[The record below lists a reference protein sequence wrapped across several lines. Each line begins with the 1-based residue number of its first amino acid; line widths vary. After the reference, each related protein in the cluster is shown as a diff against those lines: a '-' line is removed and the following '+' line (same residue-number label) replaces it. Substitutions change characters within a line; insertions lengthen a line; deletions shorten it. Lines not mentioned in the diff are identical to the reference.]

1 MSIKIT
7 GRMVWSNVRSVTIY
21 NATVNGAEKKN
32 IDVDVPRRD
41 AELALRVAQ
50 AVCKRLQKFGF
61 FLLDAVVS
69 QYNHAAQHAK
79 DRWKRA
85 GSHDLVADRPHVQG
99 KSSIEVKLRTIEKA
113 DRAPTVRRQ
122 LQNLAHKLWPSAT
135 AKSKHGWGERVVLL
149 VEFTGAMDEEW
160 DAMRCDSLLVG
171 LDNKPEN
178 WDPLFGWE
186 GSLPPAKGASKA
198 LPAQCALPARTLNRT
213 PPAELDPPPATP
225 LERQRK
231 RKFETLYRGVHKCTL
246 YGSEMGAVKDMIV
259 AMCDE
264 GVPAAKRTR
273 NTVGEKIT
281 GWSQRWSW
289 PAHSWTK
296 TPKFSSKGGGGK
308 WGLAA
313 TKNALNDSHRHLSV

>member
-1 MSIKIT
+1 MDEARWVESLRAVSACLEKRKRKRGATAETHCKHVRIVRRIVKFCRVVMSSRVPSRPLDFPTTKVTNLPAVVRIFREPRGEVADHRE
-7 GRMVWSNVRSVTIY
+7 GR
-21 NATVNGAEKKN
+21 
-32 IDVDVPRRD
+32 PR
-41 AELALRVAQ
+41 ANSEAPAPKPGSQ
-50 AVCKRLQKFGF
+50 AVAISYG
-61 FLLDAVVS
+61 
-69 QYNHAAQHAK
+69 
-79 DRWKRA
+79 
-85 GSHDLVADRPHVQG
+85 
-99 KSSIEVKLRTIEKA
+99 EKQA
-113 DRAPTVRRQ
+113 WV
-122 LQNLAHKLWPSAT
+122 
-135 AKSKHGWGERVVLL
+135 GERVVLL

-160 DAMRCDSLLVG
+160 DAMRCDSSLVG

-198 LPAQCALPARTLNRT
+198 LPAQCALPARTLDRT

-231 RKFETLYRGVHKCTL
+231 RKFETLYRGVHRCTL